1 MLGNSIKEKTPYFSQ
16 KTGSSIH
23 KTHPSQ
29 SIIGTTYLFG
39 SFFGCYTANNNKL
52 TEAQQSFNK
61 TGAQTIENLIH
72 SKHYCDQISEKKSA
86 RQSEV
91 QEIQKQQSTTEPTQ
105 LYSYSLQN
113 SEFQSKPKPKL
124 PPSTCEKLPELCII
138 QHEGKVLIARMCLH
152 SVTLQQL
159 APNSEK
165 KRKHSAKSS
174 REGFFKHGKDE
185 FLKEELNNTCT
196 NATQL
201 LEYSRIS
208 NPSTT
213 SSRLIQKSFDDFL
226 NFDSRKGRIISKIV
240 LHVAKKARRY
250 GTIILD
256 AMTQTGIASVEVCLL
271 IKTTTNHKEF

>member
-1 MLGNSIKEKTPYFSQ
+1 MSMLGNSIKEKTPYFSQ

-29 SIIGTTYLFG
+29 SIIGSTYLFG
-39 SFFGCYTANNNKL
+39 SFFGCYTANTIKM
-52 TEAQQSFNK
+52 TETNSFNK
-61 TGAQTIENLIH
+61 TGAQTIENLINP
-72 SKHYCDQISEKKSA
+72 KHYCERISEKSG

-91 QEIQKQQSTTEPTQ
+91 QELQKQQSTTDHTQ
-105 LYSYSLQN
+105 LPSYSLQN
-113 SEFQSKPKPKL
+113 SEFKSKSKPQTPA
-124 PPSTCEKLPELCII
+124 TCEKLPELCMI

-159 APNSEK
+159 APTSEK
-165 KRKHSAKSS
+165 KRKQSAKSS
-174 REGFFKHGKDE
+174 REGFFKHVKDE

-201 LEYSRIS
+201 LEYSHIS

-213 SSRLIQKSFDDFL
+213 SSKFIQKSFDDFL
-226 NFDSRKGRIISKIV
+226 NFDCRKGRIISKIAI
-240 LHVAKKARRY
+240 HVAKKARKH

-271 IKTTTNHKEF
+271 Y